1 MSERKPIIVLAS
13 GNGSTFESIVL
24 NCKVAEVTML
34 LSDQPGAFALER
46 AKSLGVPT
54 FTIIDNKTSEEIH
67 QQFRSLIPALQP
79 RAELIVLAGYMRIL
93 PPEFVREFPR
103 ILNIHPSLLPKYKGL
118 DTYKRV
124 LASGEMIHGTT
135 VHQVTEELDDG
146 PVVAQESV
154 PILEG
159 DTVDTLKERTQ
170 EVERRLYP
178 KIIDKIVTREIGW
191 MGEGRP

>member
-1 MSERKPIIVLAS
+1 MSVRVPIVVLAS

-24 NCKVAEVTML
+24 NCKEALPIML
-34 LSDQPGAFALER
+34 LCDQPGAFVLER
-46 AKSLGVPT
+46 AKTLGIPT
-54 FTIIDNKTSEEIH
+54 FTFTEKKTSAEIH
-67 QQFRSLIPALQP
+67 EQFLSLIPYLQP
-79 RAELIVLAGYMRIL
+79 KAELIVLAGYMRIL
-93 PPEFVREFPR
+93 PPEFVQAFPR

-118 DTYKRV
+118 NTYERV
-124 LASGEMIHGTT
+124 LADGGMIHGTT